1 MRIDLP
7 SEKKMSFYASGP
19 LPLYD
24 DLFLCLQT
32 GRWDEFLLPLFIIT
46 WQSVQP
52 FARVRI
58 FRFQAVKVNGKLLG

>member
-1 MRIDLP
+1 
-7 SEKKMSFYASGP
+7 MSFYASGP

-32 GRWDEFLLPLFIIT
+32 GRWDEFLLPALYYHLT
-46 WQSVQP
+46 KLLTVYVCVW
-52 FARVRI
+52 I

>member
-7 SEKKMSFYASGP
+7 SKKKMSFYASGP

-32 GRWDEFLLPLFIIT
+32 GRWDEFLLPALYYHLT
-46 WQSVQP
+46 
-52 FARVRI
+52 
-58 FRFQAVKVNGKLLG
+58 KLLTVYVCVDISFSSCQSQW